1 LEYNA
6 LEKLFE
12 LQKSNY
18 KAIKECFMDLKNLKI
33 MWDAISM
40 VNYQYND
47 WMGKQWRNIKADI
60 FQEINKTLATQ
71 LKTLPKEIRNY
82 KGYAVIV
89 D

>member
-1 LEYNA
+1 
-6 LEKLFE
+6 
-12 LQKSNY
+12 
-18 KAIKECFMDLKNLKI
+18 MDLKNLKI

>member
-1 LEYNA
+1 
-6 LEKLFE
+6 
-12 LQKSNY
+12 
-18 KAIKECFMDLKNLKI
+18 